1 MERTGRGPGQVPR
14 VSHAR
19 GSWGFGARREIRW
32 GPPTR
37 DARRDVAAGG
47 AARRRRRPRRGVR
60 PFVLSLPPRRLHH
73 RGAHGRAVRI
83 PQLLLPRPGFDLGG
97 RGRGEHHERSPAR
110 RLRHRVGGA
119 DARGRGAGGAVSER
133 RGRHRPGDE
142 QEPRPGEPAPFETPE
157 AVLELQ
163 PETAPAPGRTYRPG
177 RVHLVVVV
185 TRAVTTKVEA
195 PPGAML
201 IARFWHPS
209 LRRWSET
216 PFESLEH
223 ALHLFVDES
232 GWVLRQ
238 QQALD

>member
-1 MERTGRGPGQVPR
+1 MSE
-14 VSHAR
+14 
-19 GSWGFGARREIRW
+19 
-32 GPPTR
+32 
-37 DARRDVAAGG
+37 
-47 AARRRRRPRRGVR
+47 
-60 PFVLSLPPRRLHH
+60 
-73 RGAHGRAVRI
+73 
-83 PQLLLPRPGFDLGG
+83 G
-97 RGRGEHHERSPAR
+97 RGRHG
-110 RLRHRVGGA
+110 
-119 DARGRGAGGAVSER
+119 
-133 RGRHRPGDE
+133 PGDE
-142 QEPRPGEPAPFETPE
+142 REPRSGEPVPFETPE

-163 PETAPAPGRTYRPG
+163 PETAPAPGRTHRAG

-238 QQALD
+238 QQALDGPYAFELVFEARREDFSRPSAEAMLQDVGLSAEDVADLIERIERENDSDEPR